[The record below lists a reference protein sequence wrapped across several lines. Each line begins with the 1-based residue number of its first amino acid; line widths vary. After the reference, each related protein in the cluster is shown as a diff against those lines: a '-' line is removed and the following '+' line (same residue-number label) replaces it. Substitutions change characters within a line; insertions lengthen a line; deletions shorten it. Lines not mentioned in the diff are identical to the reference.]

1 MQTACDKPHV
11 SQTTTVSR
19 KFSTDYTLL
28 GPNALWTVSR
38 RSRDTAVCRS
48 TLFKVYCKS
57 VSILVNDNVIPSII
71 LHTISTHSALFC
83 TTPAESARRANRDH
97 SGCCVPFGILLSSP
111 GDHSVGEWG
120 GKQSHAEL
128 DVSAVGFD
136 ERRALHTRLWAFQ
149 AAAWQSRPQYETMP
163 QGQCIRACAAP
174 HVSQLAN
181 RFFSLASSVGTA
193 TLGSQRRASLS
204 NAESTRDGIRAICS
218 RTLHTCRTTSTAAS
232 RRHCAKA
239 AAASSA

>member
-1 MQTACDKPHV
+1 MASDILSRYPDELKNTTSTQRAHPSDDETRSQCEICMQTACDKPHV

-83 TTPAESARRANRDH
+83 TTHRPNLRGVRIEITQAVVFRSVSCSALLETTVWASGAANKVTP
-97 SGCCVPFGILLSSP
+97 SWTCLLSASTNGAHYTPACGPSKPQP
-111 GDHSVGEWG
+111 GNRGRSMKRCRKG
-120 GKQSHAEL
+120 
-128 DVSAVGFD
+128 SA
-136 ERRALHTRLWAFQ
+136 
-149 AAAWQSRPQYETMP
+149 Y
-163 QGQCIRACAAP
+163 AP
-174 HVSQLAN
+174 VPRHM
-181 RFFSLASSVGTA
+181 
-193 TLGSQRRASLS
+193 
-204 NAESTRDGIRAICS
+204 
-218 RTLHTCRTTSTAAS
+218 CRN
-232 RRHCAKA
+232 
-239 AAASSA
+239 